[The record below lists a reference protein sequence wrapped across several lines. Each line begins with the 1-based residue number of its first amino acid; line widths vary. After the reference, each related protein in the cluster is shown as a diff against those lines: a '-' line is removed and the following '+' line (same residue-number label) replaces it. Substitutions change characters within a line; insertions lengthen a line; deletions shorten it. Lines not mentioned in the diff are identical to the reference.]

1 MNTTVLTVISI
12 IISAGVF
19 GACYPLLRLVEKKA
33 MTEEDYEGRITED
46 KFSPVRLI
54 IMIVLGGVFAG
65 LLASFF
71 GFTLKSLLYLVFF
84 LILTIIGITDF
95 DTMEIPIYLNIA
107 ILVLGIASIWITPEI
122 TIVER
127 LIGMVCIALPMFL
140 LNLILGTAF
149 GGGDVKLM
157 FVTGILLGWKIN
169 AIGFFIGAV
178 CGAIFGVASMIIA
191 KKKGK
196 SHIPF
201 GPSLCIG
208 LVASTLAGEA
218 ILNWYIGFV
227 KSMMTIE

>member
-1 MNTTVLTVISI
+1 MTTVTLILSI
-12 IISAGVF
+12 IISAAVF
-19 GACYPLLRLVEKKA
+19 GACYPVLRLVERKA
-33 MTEEDYEGRITED
+33 LTEEDYEGRITED
-46 KFSPVRLI
+46 KFSPVRLVL
-54 IMIVLGGVFAG
+54 MIVLGGVLAG
-65 LLASFF
+65 LVAHFY
-71 GFTLKSLLYLVFF
+71 GFSLRSLLYMVFF

-107 ILVLGIASIWITPEI
+107 ILVLGVASIWITPEI
-122 TIVER
+122 TIIER
-127 LIGMVCIALPMFL
+127 LIGMAVISLPMFL

-157 FVTGILLGWKIN
+157 FVTGLLLGWKLN

-227 KSMMTIE
+227 KSMMTVE